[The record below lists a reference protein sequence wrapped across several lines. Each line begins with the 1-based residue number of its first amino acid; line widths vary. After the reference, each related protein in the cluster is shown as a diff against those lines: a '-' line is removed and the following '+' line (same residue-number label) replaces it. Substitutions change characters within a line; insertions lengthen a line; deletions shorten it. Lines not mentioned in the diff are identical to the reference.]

1 MNNEDFRRSTRDNM
15 NEDLLRSITEGISIV
30 LASIYAANNV
40 SAGNAANNVKREDK
54 NMSGR
59 SITLG
64 TWNGNPIEWLVLK
77 EEGLATLV
85 ISKDTI
91 GKYYFDGNSSNNS
104 WAHSWLRTFLNNDFY
119 EKAFTAEEKKKIVNA
134 KLTDV
139 GNAKDNVFILSRSEV
154 ETLLTAENDD
164 YTRRYANDCGYCCW
178 TRTQDGSYVRNGYT
192 NCSCR
197 RSPRDHYQVRPAMW
211 IKEQE

>member
-15 NEDLLRSITEGISIV
+15 NEDLLRSITEGISIA

-164 YTRRYANDCGYCCW
+164 YIRRYANDCGYCCW
-178 TRTQDGSYVRNGYT
+178 TRTQDGSYVRNGYI
-192 NCSCR
+192 NCWCGH
-197 RSPRDHYQVRPAMW
+197 SPNNHYQVRPAMW

>member
-1 MNNEDFRRSTRDNM
+1 
-15 NEDLLRSITEGISIV
+15 
-30 LASIYAANNV
+30 
-40 SAGNAANNVKREDK
+40 
-54 NMSGR
+54 MSGR

-77 EEGLATLV
+77 EEGFATLV

-91 GKYYFDGNSSNNS
+91 GKYHFDGDSSNSS

-139 GNAKDNVFILSRSEV
+139 GNAKDNVFLLSENEV
-154 ETLLTAENDD
+154 RTLLTDENDD
-164 YTRRYANDCGYCCW
+164 YTKRHLGDCEYCCW
-178 TRTQDGSYVRNGYT
+178 TRTQEDNCVINGYFDCW
-192 NCSCR
+192 CSY
-197 RSPRDHYQVRPAMW
+197 SPNNDFKIRPAMW

>member
-1 MNNEDFRRSTRDNM
+1 M
-15 NEDLLRSITEGISIV
+15 NEDLLRSITKGVFEAF
-30 LASIYAANNV
+30 ASINATNNV

-64 TWNGNPIEWLVLK
+64 TWNGKPIEWLVLK

-91 GKYYFDGNSSNNS
+91 GNYYFDGNSSNSS

-119 EKAFTAEEKKKIVNA
+119 EKTFTAEEKKKIVNA

-139 GNAKDNVFILSRSEV
+139 GNAKDNVFYYQKMRLEPFYQKKMMIMNESLIGSVVIAVGRELQVVTMLEEDILIVGVAIVRAIIIKFV
-154 ETLLTAENDD
+154 L
-164 YTRRYANDCGYCCW
+164 RCG
-178 TRTQDGSYVRNGYT
+178 
-192 NCSCR
+192 
-197 RSPRDHYQVRPAMW
+197 
-211 IKEQE
+211 